1 MKRTI
6 FRFLTTV
13 AWLGAASLSAQADT
27 PSETREPDWLQ
38 AVQRTVFDGRSDD
51 LATAGL
57 GAAGLTDKAP
67 APTYADKLRPTAAE
81 LRRAAMFLRGS
92 SVEGFGRLYGPNV
105 DPRTGAA
112 LPDDG
117 KIAGVEY
124 LAYADGGDGRQN
136 VAMLLQVPASFRAER
151 PCIVAVPVNGSASLY
166 RDIVDFGYWGL
177 RRDCAVVY
185 TDKGLGN
192 GVHDLETDTINRLDG
207 TRATAKEAGGE
218 AHFRADLDESKRQE
232 FLKAFP
238 NRIAFKHAHSKQ
250 NPEAGWGRD
259 VVRAIQFA
267 FYQLNQDARGSGD
280 GPYLT
285 RDNTLVIATGSSNGG
300 GAALYGGEYDKEG
313 WIDGIVAA
321 EPQVQVEPNNAVM
334 VERGSTKRP
343 GTGRTLLDYFTT
355 AILYQPCAA
364 VATPDA
370 PRREKLVFA
379 ENRCQSLKE
388 KGLLSADMT
397 EAQAKEALAKLRDY
411 GWEPESDI
419 LHASHYDI
427 APDATAAKYA
437 SDHGRFGVEDR
448 ICGLSYAAADKDG
461 RPMPIPADVLA
472 TIFATAPGGAPVG
485 PVDIINDL
493 DSTGP
498 RRSAVSASA
507 STGRQDY
514 NLDGALCLREL
525 ATGQSANA
533 QRVQAGNREFLASG
547 DLHGKPTIIVHGR
560 ADARVPVGF
569 TSRPYL
575 ALNSL
580 VEGDQ
585 SRLRYVEVA
594 NAQHFGASEPGYD
607 TRFVRLTIYH
617 LRALEQMYAHLTQR
631 ASLPD
636 HQVVRPTPRGG
647 ERGQAPALEARNI
660 ASIVERP
667 SQANQI
673 RAERGRV
680 TVPD

>member
-1 MKRTI
+1 MKRTA

-13 AWLGAASLSAQADT
+13 AWLGAASFGVLAET
-27 PSETREPDWLQ
+27 PGEAKTPDWLRS
-38 AVQRTVFDGRSDD
+38 VQRTDFDGQSND

-67 APTYADKLRPTAAE
+67 APTHADRLHPTAAE
-81 LRRAAMFLRGS
+81 LRRAALFLRGS
-92 SVEGFGRLYGPNV
+92 SGEGFGRLYGPNV
-105 DPRTGAA
+105 DPRTGAT

-124 LAYADGGDGRQN
+124 LAYADDGDGRSN
-136 VAMLLQVPASFRAER
+136 VAMLLQVPVSFRAER
-151 PCIVAVPVNGSASLY
+151 PCILAVPVNGSASLY
-166 RDIVDFGYWGL
+166 RDVVDFGYWGL

-192 GVHDLETDTINRLDG
+192 GVHDLESDTVNRLDG
-207 TRATAKEAGGE
+207 TRVSAAEAGRE
-218 AHFRADLDESKRQE
+218 AHFRADLDESERRE
-232 FLKAFP
+232 FLTSFP
-238 NRIAFKHAHSKQ
+238 HRIAFKHAHSKQ

-259 VVRAIQFA
+259 VVRAVQFA
-267 FYQLNQDARGSGD
+267 FYQLNQDARGPGD
-280 GPYLT
+280 ALLT
-285 RDNTLVIATGSSNGG
+285 RANTLVIATGSSNGG
-300 GAALYGGEYDKEG
+300 GAALYGGEYDKEE

-321 EPQVQVEPNNAVM
+321 EPQVQAQPNEAVM
-334 VERGSTKRP
+334 VERGSIKRP
-343 GTGRTLLDYFTT
+343 GTGRTLLDYFTV

-379 ENRCQSLKE
+379 QNRCQSLKD
-388 KGLLSADMT
+388 KGLLLADTT
-397 EAQAKEALAKLRDY
+397 EAQAKEALARLREY
-411 GWEPESDI
+411 GWEPESDN

-448 ICGLSYAAADKDG
+448 ICGLSYAAADKEG
-461 RPMPIPADVLA
+461 RPMPIPTDLLA

-493 DSTGP
+493 DPSGP
-498 RRSAVSASA
+498 RRSAVSTSA

-525 ATGQSANA
+525 ASGQSAHA

-580 VEGDQ
+580 VEGER

-607 TRFVRLTIYH
+607 TQYVRLTIYH
-617 LRALEQMYAHLTQR
+617 LRALEQMYAHLTQG

-636 HQVVRPTPRGG
+636 HQVVRPVPRGG

-660 ASIVERP
+660 AAILEKP
-667 SQANQI
+667 AQTDLI

-680 TVPD
+680 IIPD

>member
-1 MKRTI
+1 MKQTI
-6 FRFLTTV
+6 FGFLTTV
-13 AWLGAASLSAQADT
+13 AWLGAASLGAQADT
-27 PSETREPDWLQ
+27 PSEARKPDWLQ
-38 AVQRTVFDGRSDD
+38 AVQRTVFDGQSDD

-57 GAAGLTDKAP
+57 GAAGLTDKVP
-67 APTYADKLRPTAAE
+67 APTYADRLRPTAAE
-81 LRRAAMFLRGS
+81 LRRAALFLRGS
-92 SVEGFGRLYGPNV
+92 SGEGFGRLYGPNV
-105 DPRTGAA
+105 DPRSGAA

-117 KIAGVEY
+117 KMAGVEY
-124 LAYADGGDGRQN
+124 LAYADDGEGRQN
-136 VAMLLQVPASFRAER
+136 VAMLLQVPASFRREQ
-151 PCIVAVPVNGSASLY
+151 PCILAVPVNGSSSLY

-192 GVHDLETDTINRLDG
+192 GVHDVETDTVNHLDG
-207 TRATAKEAGGE
+207 TRAGAAEVGRK

-267 FYQLNQDARGSGD
+267 FHQLNQDAGSSG
-280 GPYLT
+280 GASLT

-300 GAALYGGEYDKEG
+300 GAALYGGEYDREG

-321 EPQVQVEPNNAVM
+321 EPQVQVQPHDAVV
-334 VERGSTKRP
+334 VERGSTIRP

-370 PRREKLVFA
+370 PRREKLAFA

-388 KGLLSADMT
+388 KGLLSADTM

-448 ICGLSYAAADKDG
+448 ICGLSYAAVDKDG

-472 TIFATAPGGAPVG
+472 TIFATVPGGAPVG
-485 PVDIINDL
+485 PVDIVNDL
-493 DSTGP
+493 DPAGS

-575 ALNSL
+575 GLNSL
-580 VEGDQ
+580 VEGDR

-607 TRFVRLTIYH
+607 TRYVRLTVYH
-617 LRALEQMYAHLTQR
+617 LRALEQMYAHLTQGTP
-631 ASLPD
+631 LPD

-647 ERGQAPALEARNI
+647 QPGQAPAIDAKNI
-660 ASIVERP
+660 ALTVERP
-667 SQANQI
+667 SQTDRIQ
-673 RAERGRV
+673 AERGRV
-680 TVPD
+680 IVPD